1 MKAEVFSQTDVS
13 GKLTPIHQKKYNP
26 KTENMTKEIWRENW
40 LNSINELTDLNVQ
53 KQSWLNEKLKSP
65 HWSFAEF
72 MCSYFDDL
80 FGSLNYDHFVSENWI
95 TENEYLIIKDWHKK
109 LDKYK
114 SPSENEWADN
124 LILNDGEW
132 LEILKI
138 GEVAK
143 CNLAKI
149 LSESEKQILEKN
161 LINEIE

>member
-1 MKAEVFSQTDVS
+1 
-13 GKLTPIHQKKYNP
+13 
-26 KTENMTKEIWRENW
+26 MTKEIWRENW
-40 LNSINELTDLNVQ
+40 LHSINELTDLNVQ

-124 LILNDGEW
+124 LILNDKKW
-132 LEILKI
+132 LKILKI

-143 CNLAKI
+143 RNLAKI
-149 LSESEKQILEKN
+149 LTENEKQILEKN
-161 LINEIE
+161 LITEIE